1 MSDAYEEASEYTVL
15 PLENTIY
22 GPVTETLYCFF
33 TRFDYSTSS
42 SSGSRSNVNIHG
54 DETVKIQSKAP
65 SQGKG
70 KGKEIIATLDLPI
83 RHCLVVKRG
92 TTMADIKVVSSHEQ
106 VSPSLNHFGLSQQ
119 SFRGKGGV
127 NVKVSDMVLMIG
139 TWSVSDIHQYPLT
152 LRKEDISSIHS
163 TSC

>member
-83 RHCLVVKRG
+83 RHCLVVRRG

-119 SFRGKGGV
+119 SFRGNGGV
-127 NVKVSDMVLMIG
+127 NVKVSDMVLIIG
-139 TWSVSDIHQYPLT
+139 TWSISDIPQYPLT
-152 LRKEDISSIHS
+152 QRKEGISSVHS

>member
-1 MSDAYEEASEYTVL
+1 MSTLKELTADAYEEGSEYTVL

-22 GPVTETLYCFF
+22 GPVTETLDCFF
-33 TRFDYSTSS
+33 TRFDYSSS
-42 SSGSRSNVNIHG
+42 SSASNSNTHPNVNGHPSVG
-54 DETVKIQSKAP
+54 DESKAP

-106 VSPSLNHFGLSQQ
+106 VSNPSL
-119 SFRGKGGV
+119 
-127 NVKVSDMVLMIG
+127 
-139 TWSVSDIHQYPLT
+139 
-152 LRKEDISSIHS
+152 ISPWFSSNPALGQGFIS
-163 TSC
+163 TSRLCH